1 MKAEFG
7 IMKQGMDILNT
18 IFRNYP
24 EIKEVKVYGSRAKD
38 TYNDRSDLDLVIIN
52 PVDRKTLG
60 KLWMEI
66 NSSDFPLAVDLQ
78 ILDDIR
84 NESLKAHISRVGKTF
99 YSNNSKDF
107 SGQKTT
113 LI

>member
-1 MKAEFG
+1 
-7 IMKQGMDILNT
+7 MDILNT
-18 IFRNYP
+18 IFRNYS

-60 KLWMEI
+60 KLWMDI
-66 NSSDFPLAVDLQ
+66 NSSDFPMTVDLQ
-78 ILDDIR
+78 VLDHIR
-84 NESLKAHISRVGKTF
+84 NESLKAHINRVGKVI
-99 YSNNSKDF
+99 YVKNSKDF
-107 SGQKTT
+107 SGLTT

>member
-7 IMKQGMDILNT
+7 ILKKGMDILNA

-24 EIKEVKVYGSRAKD
+24 EIKEVKVYGSRAKN

-66 NSSDFPLAVDLQ
+66 NSSDFPLTVDLQ
-78 ILDDIR
+78 VLDQIK
-84 NESLKAHISRVGKTF
+84 NESLKAHISRIGKAI
-99 YSNNSKDF
+99 YVKNSKDF
-107 SGQKTT
+107 SGLTT

>member
-7 IMKQGMDILNT
+7 ILKKGMDVLNT

-24 EIKEVKVYGSRAKD
+24 EINEIWVFGSRAKD
-38 TYNDRSDLDLVIIN
+38 TYNERSDLDLVIIN

-66 NSSDFPLAVDLQ
+66 NSSDFPMTVDLQ
-78 ILDDIR
+78 VLDHIR
-84 NESLKAHISRVGKTF
+84 NESLKAHISRVGKAI
-99 YSNNSKDF
+99 YVKNSKDF
-107 SGQKTT
+107 SGLTT